1 MKKLMVFL
9 LSMICVLGFAGCRKK
24 DIFDI
29 KIYVPA
35 GSTEEFVFSHEEIS
49 PKGKTI
55 KISCGEGL
63 GDTSVVL
70 KPVDTNAENVSEP
83 TYLTPGMPVEME
95 VEKGAWFQVGISVQN
110 DTDEEQVYSV
120 KVEDVEVRIEDHVE
134 FEEREVGDE

>member
-49 PKGKTI
+49 PKGK
-55 KISCGEGL
+55 K
-63 GDTSVVL
+63 L
-70 KPVDTNAENVSEP
+70 KYPVAKDLAILP
-83 TYLTPGMPVEME
+83 LY
-95 VEKGAWFQVGISVQN
+95 
-110 DTDEEQVYSV
+110 
-120 KVEDVEVRIEDHVE
+120 
-134 FEEREVGDE
+134 